1 MKGDFE
7 ISEMTSGDLGEIC
20 RIENEV
26 FPNPWPKSAFEGD
39 ISNDATYCPVV
50 KDSSGNI
57 IGYASL
63 TVDIN
68 EAHLTNIAV
77 STEYRRQ
84 GIGSILM
91 DDVISKAEREGCRAI
106 FLEVR
111 NSNLDARGFYTRY
124 DFTELYRHEH
134 YYRKPTEDALV
145 LVRPIGE
152 RNSHG

>member
-1 MKGDFE
+1 VKGDFE
-7 ISEMTSGDLGEIC
+7 ISEMTSGDLGEVC

-26 FPNPWPKSAFEGD
+26 FPNPWPKSMFESD
-39 ISNDATYCPVV
+39 LRNDAAYCPVV
-50 KDSSGNI
+50 KGSSGNI

-63 TVDIN
+63 LILVD

-77 STEYRRQ
+77 STRYRRQ
-84 GIGSILM
+84 GIGSMLM
-91 DDVISKAEREGCRAI
+91 DDVISKAERERCRAI

-111 NSNLDARGFYTRY
+111 HSNLDARGFYTRY
-124 DFTELYRHEH
+124 DFTELYRHRH

-145 LVRPIGE
+145 LVRPVGE